1 MKKTLVASLIMM
13 FSITSF
19 SQAITT
25 EVPAVKTD
33 YLQKSKKQK
42 TAAWVLMGGGTALF
56 LTGFAIPE
64 GEYISSGNFWDD
76 LFWGGHHKNDEIK
89 STFWGIGT
97 LSMLGSIPFFLAS
110 GKNKRKAE
118 NISASFKMESRTFIQ
133 QNAITRTHYPAF
145 SIKLPL

>member
-1 MKKTLVASLIMM
+1 MLLLVFA
-13 FSITSF
+13 TTTF
-19 SQAITT
+19 SQQTNPSPT
-25 EVPAVKTD
+25 LTKQD

-42 TAAWVLMGGGTALF
+42 TTALIFLGGGTVVF
-56 LTGFAIPE
+56 VTGFIIPQ
-64 GEYISSGNFWDD
+64 GEFISSGNFWDD

-118 NISASFKMESRTFIQ
+118 NISISFKMESGTFIQ
-133 QNAITRTHYPAF
+133 QNAIARTYYPAF
-145 SIKLPL
+145 SVKLPL